1 MIFLVFDTIFSN
13 QGVQM
18 IIEETEI
25 KNSKI
30 NALFYTKP

>member
-18 IIEETEI
+18 IIEEAEI